1 VRAYF
6 ERNVR
11 NKGQRLADLKRKT
24 EELERRLS
32 DARTTLEHELAQF
45 AFSGHQA
52 PGRRQERPGF
62 APANGRSGPDADR
75 MSALYTL
82 PDEAAGD
89 GACSADGDHDPSG
102 DRTETLVSQG
112 RCSSPSGRLPL
123 SRKIAIG
130 TAVVAAGVVTAVLA
144 TSGSS
149 PAWPASVARVERQAE
164 TACRNP
170 DVRSEPGQVNFA
182 CAKATRQILWVFSLL
197 TSGNNPGFT
206 DARTGRLGLEPITRA
221 QGGALAWSL
230 NLHHPYDPANPVDS
244 LAVAARAINNII
256 GGATV
261 TGPSG
266 KLVVQSGLE
275 SSPGNCLRYTGSAA
289 ITMRKG
295 FPSLC
300 ASPVTS
306 PQGQAAL
313 VADVYRRWMIGSGD
327 QAAQDAAVL
336 FSNAQDPGDPR
347 VQAILKRLGSTP
359 PTA

>member
-1 VRAYF
+1 MRAYS

-11 NKGQRLADLKRKT
+11 HKSQRLADLKSKT
-24 EELERRLS
+24 EALERRLS

-45 AFSGHQA
+45 AFSGHAA
-52 PGRRQERPGF
+52 PGRPQESPGF
-62 APANGRSGPDADR
+62 APADSRSGPAADR
-75 MSALYTL
+75 MSALY
-82 PDEAAGD
+82 PVPRQAG
-89 GACSADGDHDPSG
+89 ADGDRTRDGHHDPSG

-112 RCSSPSGRLPL
+112 RSSSPSRRLSL
-123 SRKIAIG
+123 SRKIAAG

-144 TSGSS
+144 TSGGSAS
-149 PAWPASVARVERQAE
+149 WPSSVARVERQAE
-164 TACRNP
+164 TACQNP

-197 TSGNNPGFT
+197 TSGNNPDFA
-206 DARTGRLGLEPITRA
+206 DPRSGRLGLEPITRA

-275 SSPGNCLRYTGSAA
+275 SSPRNCLRYTGSAA

-327 QAAQDAAVL
+327 RAAQDATVL
-336 FSNAQDPGDPR
+336 FSNAKDPGDPR
-347 VQAILKRLGSTP
+347 VQAILRRLGSTP
-359 PTA
+359 PAA